1 MLSVELWGVAVLLA
15 AIGLYGVLAYST
27 AQRTREIGITH
38 GDGRAALQVVQMV
51 LQDVLWICGVSVAVS
66 LPLALL
72 LGRLLQTQ
80 LYGSPPAIP

>member
-1 MLSVELWGVAVLLA
+1 MIAVLLA

-27 AQRTREIGITH
+27 AQRTREIGIRMAM
-38 GDGRAALQVVQMV
+38 GAQRATVVRMV

-80 LYGSPPAIP
+80 LYGSAPAIP